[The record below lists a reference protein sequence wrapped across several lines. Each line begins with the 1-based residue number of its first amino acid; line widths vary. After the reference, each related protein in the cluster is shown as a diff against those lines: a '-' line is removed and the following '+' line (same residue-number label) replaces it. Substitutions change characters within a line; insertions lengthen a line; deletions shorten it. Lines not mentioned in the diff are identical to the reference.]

1 MRQAAVDQLTNDV
14 EQAENALKA
23 LTEVRAVDDAV
34 ATAQIAVAKANL
46 GKAEAVVERLQ
57 IRAPVSGTVLSV
69 QSRDGEAI
77 GADGIL
83 RMGDLDHLIVVAEVD
98 QGQIAHIA
106 NGMEARIEGDMI
118 AQPVTGKV
126 TRIAREVFRQ
136 KRPSSDILTGR
147 DAKIVEVEITP
158 QTALPPV
165 VGGEVIVR
173 FTPASAKK

>member
-1 MRQAAVDQLTNDV
+1 
-14 EQAENALKA
+14 
-23 LTEVRAVDDAV
+23 
-34 ATAQIAVAKANL
+34 
-46 GKAEAVVERLQ
+46 
-57 IRAPVSGTVLSV
+57 VLSV

-158 QTALPPV
+158 QTPLPPV